1 MLSELVKNQMGNFS
15 VLAEGRKGQ
24 FETLQYFP
32 NIKEDI
38 FWKPVIYWFFLF
50 SFIVVDI
57 EHNQPEKVP

>member
-1 MLSELVKNQMGNFS
+1 MFCLNFIFT
-15 VLAEGRKGQ
+15 EGRKGQ

-38 FWKPVIYWFFLF
+38 FGNRLYTDFFCCSCLVG
-50 SFIVVDI
+50 FIVDI